1 MATDLSYQTEF
12 LVEHNALLV
21 STTGNKK
28 KEIWAQKRSGSTPV
42 LASKL
47 PLN

>member
-28 KEIWAQKRSGSTPV
+28 KEI
-42 LASKL
+42 
-47 PLN
+47 